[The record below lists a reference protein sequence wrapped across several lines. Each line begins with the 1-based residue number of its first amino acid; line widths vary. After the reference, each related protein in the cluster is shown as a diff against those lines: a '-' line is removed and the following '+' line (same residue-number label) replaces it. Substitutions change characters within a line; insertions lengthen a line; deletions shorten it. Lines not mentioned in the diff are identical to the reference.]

1 MTVNDDRAEERNDA
15 RKEPQPGVVLEWLKV
30 LLPVLVSWPS
40 VGLIVAVL
48 FHEPLSGLI
57 DRFSQST
64 QGKAELG
71 PFKIELGAPVLP
83 PEYRAQT
90 PQQSQ
95 EVIDLSTTI
104 GRIGDTGPEGTTV
117 GFALAYAIQAA
128 ARARGRSE
136 LDVSARG
143 IYTLAKRFDEFPGE
157 DYEGT
162 SLLGGLQAAKS
173 AGVYSA
179 KEWPYAQK
187 VVPSG
192 AVKPILKIKEFAQ
205 ANTITQILGALRAG
219 KVVAASILVTSDFD
233 NPSKD
238 GRVIL
243 KLPLRELGLKAIAIV
258 GYNPST
264 AEFKFANDWGTG
276 WGAQGFGFIK
286 DTDLARI
293 IKDGYTVDL

>member
-1 MTVNDDRAEERNDA
+1 MAVNDENTKRDDA
-15 RKEPQPGVVLEWLKV
+15 QKEPQSGVVLDWVKV
-30 LLPVLVSWPS
+30 LLPVLISWPM

-48 FHEPLSGLI
+48 FYEPLGGLI

-64 QGKAELG
+64 QGKAEFGLL
-71 PFKIELGAPVLP
+71 KIELGAPVLP
-83 PEYRAQT
+83 PEFRTQA
-90 PQQSQ
+90 PQPS
-95 EVIDLSTTI
+95 EDVIDLSTTI

-128 ARARGRSE
+128 AKARGQSD

-173 AGVYSA
+173 VGVYSA
-179 KEWPYAQK
+179 KEWPYAEK
-187 VVPSG
+187 AIPSD
-192 AVKPILKIKEFAQ
+192 AVKPILKVKAFAQ
-205 ANTITQILGALRAG
+205 ASAITQILDALRAG
-219 KVVAASILVTSDFD
+219 KVVAAAILVTSDFD

-243 KLPLRELGLKAIAIV
+243 KLPLRELGLKSIAIV
-258 GYNPST
+258 GYNPRT
-264 AEFKFANDWGTG
+264 AEFKFANDWGAG
-276 WGAQGFGFIK
+276 WGAQGFGLIK
-286 DTDLARI
+286 DTDLAKI
-293 IKDGYTVDL
+293 IKDGYSVAL